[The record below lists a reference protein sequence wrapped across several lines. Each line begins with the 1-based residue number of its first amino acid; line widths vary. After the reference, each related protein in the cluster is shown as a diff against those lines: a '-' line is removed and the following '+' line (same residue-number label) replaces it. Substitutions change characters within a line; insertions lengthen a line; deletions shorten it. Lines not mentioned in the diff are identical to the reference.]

1 VWLCG
6 SIMMSEDGS
15 RELMQEENFKGISCN
30 SCKYFYITWNK
41 NHPYGCRAMGFISSK
56 LPSIEVLEIEGR
68 DCLSFEEKNKDL
80 KTKKYLRT
88 DLKKGKDGNKKFNV
102 TV

>member
-1 VWLCG
+1 
-6 SIMMSEDGS
+6 MMSEDGS

-41 NHPYGCRAMGFISSK
+41 KYPYGCRAMGFISAK
-56 LPSIEVLEIEGR
+56 LPSIDVLAIEGR
-68 DCLSFEEKNKDL
+68 DCLSFEEKNTDL
-80 KTKKYLRT
+80 RIGKNLRN
-88 DLKKGKDGNKKFNV
+88 DLKKEKDRNKKINV